1 MLIESQFFS
10 RKLEMNRFCFTKVLT
25 KLHNAI
31 IVAVWFPTFK
41 YLTSFWT
48 CQKSWGKSDWA
59 KIAFASKCNSS
70 SEEFSLEEESSITK
84 FTLDLENKQCF
95 IIRKLTFLTANS
107 FFAVLS
113 LWKLKYRARSHEL
126 MSLLSI
132 VHINNV
138 ALWVS
143 KKTGITQKYSNS
155 NLTIILLLTDFLQ
168 SYFGDG
174 YKVILTLPS
183 QLKTFSSLFLFFVE
197 RDVWNYPMNL
207 ANPNLDNFS
216 EASRHMGWF
225 TFVI

>member
-1 MLIESQFFS
+1 MG
-10 RKLEMNRFCFTKVLT
+10 FTKVLT

-132 VHINNV
+132 VHINV

-143 KKTGITQKYSNS
+143 KKTGTTQKYSNS
-155 NLTIILLLTDFLQ
+155 NLVLLLTDFLQ

-174 YKVILTLPS
+174 YKVILT
-183 QLKTFSSLFLFFVE
+183 FSSLFLFFVE
-197 RDVWNYPMNL
+197 RDVWNYPMDL

-216 EASRHMGWF
+216 DASRHMGWF